1 MNASI
6 VIRAKL
12 SAKTGGL
19 YSQYDDKGERRRKEK
34 HGKEC

>member
-1 MNASI
+1 MN
-6 VIRAKL
+6 VIIAINTKL